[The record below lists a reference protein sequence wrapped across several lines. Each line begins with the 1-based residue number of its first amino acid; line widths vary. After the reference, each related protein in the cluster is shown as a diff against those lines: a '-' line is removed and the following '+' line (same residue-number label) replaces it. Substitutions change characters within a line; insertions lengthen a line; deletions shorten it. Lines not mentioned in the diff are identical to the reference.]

1 MRWLLVVFS
10 GCFVFWLLFL
20 CSLLLKPS
28 VPERQSK
35 LWAAFC
41 MTHIVEKG
49 KPGAVLENSSKPVV
63 KRKDQAPM
71 YLA

>member
-1 MRWLLVVFS
+1 
-10 GCFVFWLLFL
+10 
-20 CSLLLKPS
+20 
-28 VPERQSK
+28 
-35 LWAAFC
+35 